1 MGTPTFLTEVFARH
15 KRMTGEVA
23 VRLGLGP
30 QGGRVFPSEG
40 SPVNLAKED
49 WVFRRYLDMDP
60 LWAAEEKPAK
70 SRLDLSPLGE
80 LL

>member
-1 MGTPTFLTEVFARH
+1 VDDRGGGGSFGAGV
-15 KRMTGEVA
+15 
-23 VRLGLGP
+23 

-60 LWAAEEKPAK
+60 LWAAEEKPAEI
-70 SRLDLSPLGE
+70 PT
-80 LL
+80 

>member
-1 MGTPTFLTEVFARH
+1 MLTRT
-15 KRMTGEVA
+15 TGS
-23 VRLGLGP
+23 

-60 LWAAEEKPAK
+60 LWAAEEKTHK
-70 SRLDLSPLGE
+70 NRDLTWTWSPPRASW
-80 LL
+80 